1 MRPSPPGA
9 PARRGF
15 TLLEM
20 IVATTIMG
28 IAVIGLLSGIASTT
42 RNAARLRDYDRVVQ
56 LARLRMND
64 LLLDERA
71 PRDTVIANPFDKSI
85 TGGVDAGWRATIT
98 VAEKAPAAGPGDFAL
113 DRVQLEVWWM
123 SGAQRRTFAL
133 ESYRRRTLREFDF
146 APGVVR

>member
-1 MRPSPPGA
+1 
-9 PARRGF
+9 
-15 TLLEM
+15 M

-28 IAVIGLLSGIASTT
+28 VAVIGLLSGIASTT

-71 PRDTVIANPFDKSI
+71 PLNTVIANPFDKSI
-85 TGGVDAGWRATIT
+85 TGGLDAGWRATIS
-98 VAEKAPAAGPGDFAL
+98 VAEQAPSAGAGDFAL

-123 SGAQRRTFAL
+123 AGAQRRTFAL
-133 ESYRRRTLREFDF
+133 ESYRRRALRDSDLT
-146 APGVVR
+146 PGVGR